1 MQLQTLTSNI
11 KLKPQLKAPVM
22 AELGPAQPQL
32 VFLGSVGI
40 YIILLHFDVSKWLQ
54 KSQFLAIL
62 QRKFGHK
69 LWAIALKGG
78 TPKTN
83 IDKLIP
89 IWAVLLLFSASPPG
103 RPADQQAIQNST
115 FWSEYDLLFKSKVV
129 SLDILT

>member
-78 TPKTN
+78 HSKN
-83 IDKLIP
+83 
-89 IWAVLLLFSASPPG
+89 
-103 RPADQQAIQNST
+103 
-115 FWSEYDLLFKSKVV
+115 EY
-129 SLDILT
+129 

>member
-1 MQLQTLTSNI
+1 M
-11 KLKPQLKAPVM
+11 KPQLKAPVM

-78 TPKTN
+78 TPKTTM
-83 IDKLIP
+83 DKLIP

-103 RPADQQAIQNST
+103 QPADQQDIQNSN